1 MGHSSSVYAISPPS
15 EQDLD
20 ATRKMKA
27 VWDACV
33 QAGVPVPEKVTA
45 FFAIHPAEPVAKVTR
60 LYEGSFGTITQALR
74 PYGKVGSG
82 EEGYEVDLDKLPA
95 GTKTIRFVCHW

>member
-1 MGHSSSVYAISPPS
+1 MGHRTEIYAIKPPS

-33 QAGVPVPEKVTA
+33 EAGVPVSEKVTA
-45 FFAIHPAEPVAKVTR
+45 FFATHPAEPVAAVTR
-60 LYEGSFGTITQALR
+60 LCVGAIGTFTCAVR
-74 PYGKVGSG
+74 EYGAYANG
-82 EEGYEVDLDKLPA
+82 EEGFEVDLDKLPA
-95 GTKTIRFVCHW
+95 GTKIIRFVCRW

>member
-1 MGHSSSVYAISPPS
+1 MGHRTEIYAIKPPS

-33 QAGVPVPEKVTA
+33 EAGVPVSEKVTA
-45 FFAIHPAEPVAKVTR
+45 FFAPTAA
-60 LYEGSFGTITQALR
+60 
-74 PYGKVGSG
+74 
-82 EEGYEVDLDKLPA
+82 
-95 GTKTIRFVCHW
+95 